1 MSTVEQQFLDKVA
14 NVDPTIEVRSQVF
27 PLRRIVLGI
36 VFCQIGEVTVPLFA
50 EQARELGA
58 CLLEFAEQMAENETG
73 DLN

>member
-14 NVDPTIEVRSQVF
+14 DVDPKIEVRQMLF

-36 VFCQIGEVTVPLFA
+36 VFDQIGEVTVPMFV

-58 CLLEFAEQMAENETG
+58 CLLELAEQLAENETG